1 MTTEVEHPHSRV
13 CVCRRYQL
21 HNYLVGDMPLGMF
34 TFLDFLLVWLA
45 LKAALEMAAS
55 FEHDTKIAPF
65 FKYLYTL
72 VSYVLERTRS

>member
-1 MTTEVEHPHSRV
+1 
-13 CVCRRYQL
+13 
-21 HNYLVGDMPLGMF
+21 MPLGMF

-65 FKYLYTL
+65 LNIYTHLYPMF
-72 VSYVLERTRS
+72 

>member
-1 MTTEVEHPHSRV
+1 
-13 CVCRRYQL
+13 
-21 HNYLVGDMPLGMF
+21 MPLGMF

-72 VSYVLERTRS
+72 VSYVLERTRSWTSKHLFQPSNPKEKAFLFW